1 MQRALIVAAALLGC
15 GGSQKSPPTT
25 PSNSTDPAH
34 HDDTMDEE
42 VVEGERPANEQQLA
56 RKQAI
61 EQARAAGILGGR
73 GPDPQ
78 PTGALDKASIR
89 AAVRAHLDR
98 IELCYEQRL
107 LENPNLTGTT
117 RVEFTINL
125 DGKVDAATGSG
136 FDATVDGCVA
146 DVIKQL
152 VFPKPTDRPMTVR
165 YPFTF
170 KPAP

>member
-1 MQRALIVAAALLGC
+1 VDEPPPVDDAAAPLKRVGCGMQRALIVAAALLGC

-25 PSNSTDPAH
+25 PSNSTDPAR

-89 AAVRAHLDR
+89 AAVRASTSNSPGLAD
-98 IELCYEQRL
+98 
-107 LENPNLTGTT
+107 
-117 RVEFTINL
+117 
-125 DGKVDAATGSG
+125 DAKRAARFTGSPRT
-136 FDATVDGCVA
+136 A
-146 DVIKQL
+146 
-152 VFPKPTDRPMTVR
+152 
-165 YPFTF
+165 
-170 KPAP
+170 